1 MNKPKTIAGLDLI
14 RFSAAL
20 MVVWYHL
27 AWWSWA
33 NPDSILG
40 DRTAF
45 PALGRTA
52 TFGGVGVEI
61 FFVLSGFVIAL
72 TANNRTARQ
81 FATSRFLRLY
91 PAAWICASLSLV
103 AQLVYSD
110 MTLRRIASY
119 YVKTLVLWP
128 LGGWI
133 DGVYW
138 TLTVE
143 LSFYLAVF
151 LLLAWRRFDKF
162 GELLLVIG
170 TPSALLMTAW
180 LSGVD
185 ISWVYRQH
193 WLSLLLVR
201 HGALFG
207 VGGFMWLAFNGTMK
221 PAYWIGAAIF
231 TLTGALEIY
240 ASPSKAPVL
249 SVAVWF
255 IAVLAMAA
263 SVRWNEAVCR
273 PFGRWLPTVRLI
285 GLATYPLYLI
295 HNVVGMAIMRW
306 LLDLGGTPYVALGL
320 AIVTVIALAFLIA
333 AALEP
338 AMRSAVKSLLEL
350 AASPAAREPA
360 TLP

>member
-1 MNKPKTIAGLDLI
+1 MSKPKTIAGLDLI

-40 DRTAF
+40 GRAAF
-45 PALGRTA
+45 PSLAGTA

-91 PAAWICASLSLV
+91 PAAWICASLSLA

-151 LLLAWRRFDKF
+151 LLLAWGRFDKF
-162 GELLLVIG
+162 GELLLIIG
-170 TPSALLMTAW
+170 TPSALLMAAW
-180 LSGVD
+180 LGGAD

-207 VGGFMWLAFNGTMK
+207 VGGFMWLAFNGKMK

-249 SVAVWF
+249 SVVVWF
-255 IAVLAMAA
+255 VAVLAMIA
-263 SVRWNEAVCR
+263 SVRWNEVVCR

-295 HNVVGMAIMRW
+295 HDVVGTALMRTF
-306 LLDLGGTPYVALGL
+306 LDMGAAPYLALSL
-320 AIVTVIALAFLIA
+320 SIVIVIA
-333 AALEP
+333 AAFVVAALFEP
-338 AMRSAVKSLLEL
+338 NLRDAVKGGMGIALNMRRNAPASL
-350 AASPAAREPA
+350 P
-360 TLP
+360 